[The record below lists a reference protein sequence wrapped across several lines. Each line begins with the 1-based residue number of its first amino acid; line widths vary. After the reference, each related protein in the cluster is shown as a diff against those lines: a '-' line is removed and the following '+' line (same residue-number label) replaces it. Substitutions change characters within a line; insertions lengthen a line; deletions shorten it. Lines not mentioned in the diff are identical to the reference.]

1 MMEASAGSD
10 KPKRGEI
17 GRQTFEAV
25 QALVRQGNRTTEAF
39 AKVAE
44 KTGRSAATVATA
56 YYRVARTLPDA
67 GGVKLRPRSGPK
79 ARPRAAT
86 TARRGG
92 RRAASGNRST
102 QAMVRDL
109 VQAAEALGRHVENLE
124 SELAKARGDLASYAQ
139 IQRLVRDR

>member
-1 MMEASAGSD
+1 MEASAGSD

-79 ARPRAAT
+79 ARPRTTT
-86 TARRGG
+86 TARRG

>member
-1 MMEASAGSD
+1 MEASAGSD

-44 KTGRSAATVATA
+44 NTGRSAATVATA

-79 ARPRAAT
+79 ARPRTAT
-86 TARRGG
+86 TGRRG
-92 RRAASGNRST
+92 RRAASSNRST

-124 SELAKARGDLASYAQ
+124 SELAKARGDLASFAQ

>member
-1 MMEASAGSD
+1 MMEASAGAD

-25 QALVRQGNRTTEAF
+25 QKLVRQGNRTTEAF
-39 AKVAE
+39 ARVAE
-44 KTGRSAATVATA
+44 QTGRSAATVATA

-79 ARPRAAT
+79 ARPRTT
-86 TARRGG
+86 TARRG

-124 SELAKARGDLASYAQ
+124 SELAKARGDLASFAQ

>member
-1 MMEASAGSD
+1 MEASAGSD

-79 ARPRAAT
+79 ARPRTKT
-86 TARRGG
+86 TARRG
-92 RRAASGNRST
+92 RRAPTGNRST
-102 QAMVRDL
+102 QALVRDL
-109 VQAAEALGRHVENLE
+109 VQAAEALGRHVESLE

>member
-1 MMEASAGSD
+1 MMEASARSD

-39 AKVAE
+39 ARVAE
-44 KTGRSAATVATA
+44 QTGRSAATVATA

-79 ARPRAAT
+79 ARPRTAT
-86 TARRGG
+86 TARGG
-92 RRAASGNRST
+92 RRPATANRST

-124 SELAKARGDLASYAQ
+124 SELAKARGDLASFAQ
-139 IQRLVRDR
+139 IQRLIRDR

>member
-1 MMEASAGSD
+1 MEASAGSD

-79 ARPRAAT
+79 ARPRTAT
-86 TARRGG
+86 KKTARRG

-109 VQAAEALGRHVENLE
+109 VQAAEALGRHVETLE